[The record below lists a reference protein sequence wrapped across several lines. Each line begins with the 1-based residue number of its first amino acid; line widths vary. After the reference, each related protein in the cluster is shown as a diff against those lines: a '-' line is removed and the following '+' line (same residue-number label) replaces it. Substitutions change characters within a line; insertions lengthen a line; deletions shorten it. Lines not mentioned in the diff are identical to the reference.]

1 MVASQHFI
9 YFFQAH
15 SENQSIASADQH
27 PQQHVSAEIH
37 VQVHD
42 ETHDDDEEESPYDI
56 RQDTVSQNLK

>member
-1 MVASQHFI
+1 MSSQHFI
-9 YFFQAH
+9 YFFQAQ
-15 SENQSIASADQH
+15 SENQSIASDQH

-56 RQDTVSQNLK
+56 RQDTVSKNLK